1 MTTAARF
8 TKAAAVATSAG
19 VLLGALAVATPA
31 AQAARPTA
39 NEYTV
44 DEEALPFGALPGATA
59 YWGVRHGAGW
69 RIEVPDDWN
78 GDLVLYAHGFV
89 PAENPVLTVQSP
101 SEELRAHLVDNGY
114 AWAASSYRAN
124 GYVPGLGATDTYEL
138 GKVFAREAGRHH
150 EGASTGNS
158 GRPDSIYLVGAS
170 MGGHVVGRAI
180 EKWPNAYVG
189 AMPVCGVMGDNEL
202 FDYFMDVYV
211 TAETLV
217 GNTPTVPS
225 PPDYATVGSITTR
238 DQLGPNYPSVLN
250 DAGERFKQII
260 KNRTGGERPAFEAG
274 WLGFFGGN
282 FIFSQALATE
292 ATENV
297 DTVYR
302 FTDVPEPTPEEK
314 AFNDE
319 IARFAHEPSARNPRG
334 IHSDTIRSPSLR
346 GDITVPVL
354 TMHTLGEL
362 FVPFSMQQIYAER
375 VADEGRSDLLVQR
388 AIRSTAHCDFTAA
401 EVTTAFD
408 DLVEWVEDGA
418 RPAGDDV
425 LDPDTVADPSYGCT
439 FTDGQTLARLT
450 VPPCP

>member
-1 MTTAARF
+1 MAAARV
-8 TKAAAVATSAG
+8 TKSAAVAAPAA
-19 VLLGALAVATPA
+19 VLLAASAVTVPA
-31 AQAARPTA
+31 AQAAHPTA
-39 NEYTV
+39 TEYAV
-44 DEEALPFGALPGATA
+44 DEGALPFDPLPDATA
-59 YWGVRHGAGW
+59 YWGVRQGAGW

-89 PAENPVLTVQSP
+89 PEEVPVLAVQNP
-101 SEELRAHLVDNGY
+101 SDDLRAHLLDSGY

-124 GYVPGLGATDTYEL
+124 GYIPGIGATDTYEL
-138 GKVFAREAGRHH
+138 GKIFAGEAGQHH
-150 EGASTGNS
+150 VGASTGDS
-158 GRPDSIYLVGAS
+158 GRPDRIYLVGAS
-170 MGGHVVGRAI
+170 MGGHVVGHAI

-217 GNTPTVPS
+217 GNDPSVPS
-225 PPDYATVGSITTR
+225 PPDYATVGSVATR
-238 DQLGPNYPSVLN
+238 DQLGPNYPAVLN

-274 WLGFFGGN
+274 WLGFVGGD
-282 FIFSQALATE
+282 FIFQQALATP
-292 ATENV
+292 ATENA
-297 DTVYR
+297 DTFYR
-302 FTDVPEPTPEEK
+302 FTDGPEPTPEEE

-319 IARFAHEPSARNPRG
+319 IARFAYDPSARNPQG
-334 IHSDTIRSPSLR
+334 IHDDAVNSPSIR

-375 VADEGRSDLLVQR
+375 VADDGKSDLLVQR
-388 AIRSTAHCDFTAA
+388 AIRAAFHCDFTEA
-401 EVTTAFD
+401 ELTTAFD
-408 DLVEWVEDGA
+408 DLVEWVEDGV

-425 LDPDTVADPSYGCT
+425 LDPETVADPAYGCR
-439 FTDGQTLARLT
+439 FTDGVTFARLT
-450 VPPCP
+450 IPPCP